1 MPSSRS
7 KSRDKKQSK
16 WLKMNGCK
24 YELITD
30 FREENTDTVDPISGY
45 PEFLFFLVYSAV
57 SSSGPLAPWK

>member
-1 MPSSRS
+1 
-7 KSRDKKQSK
+7 
-16 WLKMNGCK
+16 MNGCK